1 MKRLHHIKSE
11 HLFNEMQSLI
21 CVKSIG
27 RDDDNDDVK
36 NIERDDDDDDK
47 TMMMCVAYYSH
58 IFSAK
63 VLRNYVE
70 SCSLENRAYTMHNK

>member
-36 NIERDDDDDDK
+36 SIERDDDNDDDK
-47 TMMMCVAYYSH
+47 TMMM
-58 IFSAK
+58 
-63 VLRNYVE
+63 
-70 SCSLENRAYTMHNK
+70 